1 MNAPRRYSVT
11 YLVVIGCYLTTGVCG
26 ATKLAAADTTP
37 SAAPQPKVVDVAD
50 AAAIEAAMPHDVT
63 VAGTVSEIK
72 GNENAAT
79 INFKGTENSR
89 FYAVVLKRNRDAVE
103 KGFGEGLKSLVD
115 KNVQITGKIVEYR
128 QTPEIVVS
136 APSQIVVLD
145 PSKSSAAGAPVSPA
159 HAAVIDVADKAA
171 VLAAM
176 PQEATVSGTI
186 SELKSSNDV
195 VGINFKGAEKS
206 QFNAV
211 VLRRN
216 KEAVE
221 KVFGEGLKTLDGKRV
236 RLVGTIVEYHDKPQ
250 IVISRPEQ
258 ITVLEK

>member
-11 YLVVIGCYLTTGVCG
+11 YLVVIGYYLTTCVCR

-37 SAAPQPKVVDVAD
+37 SAASQPKVVDVAD
-50 AAAIEAAMPHDVT
+50 AAAIESAMPHDVT

-103 KGFGEGLKSLVD
+103 KGLGEGLKSLVD

-145 PSKSSAAGAPVSPA
+145 PSKSSAAGAVSPA
-159 HAAVIDVADKAA
+159 HAAVIDVADKAT

-195 VGINFKGAEKS
+195 VGINFKGTEKS

-221 KVFGEGLKTLDGKRV
+221 KVFGEGLKTLDGKHV
-236 RLVGTIVEYHDKPQ
+236 RLTGTIVEYHDKPQ

>member
-1 MNAPRRYSVT
+1 M
-11 YLVVIGCYLTTGVCG
+11 
-26 ATKLAAADTTP
+26 
-37 SAAPQPKVVDVAD
+37 
-50 AAAIEAAMPHDVT
+50 
-63 VAGTVSEIK
+63 
-72 GNENAAT
+72 
-79 INFKGTENSR
+79 
-89 FYAVVLKRNRDAVE
+89 
-103 KGFGEGLKSLVD
+103 
-115 KNVQITGKIVEYR
+115 
-128 QTPEIVVS
+128 
-136 APSQIVVLD
+136 
-145 PSKSSAAGAPVSPA
+145 PVSLA

-221 KVFGEGLKTLDGKRV
+221 KVFGEGLKMLDGKRV